1 MIPGLLLAGPMRDQ
15 GYDISRFE
23 KSFLTK
29 TIQSRI
35 AALGIASPQEY
46 RDLVQASPDEAAT
59 LFSSLHVTFS
69 EFFRNPL
76 TFAML
81 EQVILPRLIEEKRG
95 SGTSELRIWSA
106 GCSTGQESYSL
117 AIILDDL
124 ITSAGLPVS
133 FRVFATDI
141 SESALS
147 KAREGVY
154 ERQSMHQVRLKH
166 LDAYFTPRSLGW
178 AVRDRVRDMVYFS
191 WYDLLDPA
199 STSPPGSIFGHFDL
213 ILCCNLLFYYDQ
225 VPRHFIMEKLN
236 HALAHTGYLACGE
249 TERVTVEYS
258 GLFAVTSREAALFQK
273 KHRGEE

>member
-1 MIPGLLLAGPMRDQ
+1 MMPWDLLAGPMRDH

-23 KSFLTK
+23 KSFLEK
-29 TIQSRI
+29 TIHSRM
-35 AALGIASPQEY
+35 AALGLSPREY
-46 RDLVQASPDEAAT
+46 RDLVQCSQAEAAG

-81 EQVILPRLIEEKRG
+81 EQVILPRLIEEKRTG
-95 SGTSELRIWSA
+95 GTGEIRIWSA

-124 ITSAGLPVS
+124 ITSASLPVT

-141 SESALS
+141 SEPVLA

-154 ERQSMHQVRLKH
+154 ESQSMQQVRLRH
-166 LDAYFTPRSLGW
+166 LDRYFTPLPLGW
-178 AVRDRVRDMVYFS
+178 NVRDSLRSMIDFS
-191 WYDLLDPA
+191 LYDLLDTA
-199 STSPPGSIFGHFDL
+199 SSSPPGSIFGHFDL
-213 ILCCNLLFYYDQ
+213 ICCCNLLFYYEQQSRD
-225 VPRHFIMEKLN
+225 FILKKLN
-236 HALAHTGYLACGE
+236 HALADDGYLVCGE

-258 GLFAVTSREAALFQK
+258 GLFSVICREAALFQK
-273 KHRGEE
+273 KHRGER